1 MIWKTLS
8 GARPRVIA
16 HRGASGLF
24 PEHTLAGYQ
33 HALDAGAD
41 IIEPDLVPSR
51 DGVLFCRH
59 DLGLK
64 RSTDIATRAEFAG
77 RAVDGDWRCIDFD
90 ATEIA
95 RFGAIQPFPH
105 RPQQHN
111 GAFPPPRFGEA
122 LAWAVHQAE
131 RRGSRVRLYPEIKHP
146 SDFAMAGVDPV
157 ELFVEAV
164 AALPDAVEVD
174 VQCFEVEPLRR
185 VFQRTGLAC
194 TLLVD
199 SSADP
204 WVAMHEHAGWLS
216 ALGLSKRWLFSP
228 RGAELVEEA
237 HRWGLRI
244 DAWTFR
250 DDMVG
255 DGFASIEDELTRAFQ
270 LGADA
275 LFCDFPD
282 TALAVR
288 EQLESMP
295 FGQD

>member
-8 GARPRVIA
+8 GVRPRVIA

-41 IIEPDLVPSR
+41 VIEPDLVPSR

-59 DLGLK
+59 DIGLK
-64 RSTDIATRAEFAG
+64 RSTDIAARAEFAG
-77 RAVDGDWRCIDFD
+77 RAVDGDWRCIDLD
-90 ATEIA
+90 AVEIA
-95 RFGAIQPFPH
+95 SLGAVQPFAQ
-105 RPQQHN
+105 RPQHHN
-111 GAFPPPRFGEA
+111 GAFPPPRFSES
-122 LAWAVHQAE
+122 LAWAAQQAE
-131 RRGSRVRLYPEIKHP
+131 YLRSRVRLYPEIKHP
-146 SDFAMAGVDPV
+146 TELAHSGVDPV
-157 ELFVEAV
+157 EVFIQSV
-164 AALPDAVEVD
+164 AQLPDAVEVA

-199 SSADP
+199 SSTDP
-204 WVAMHEHAGWLS
+204 WAAMHEHAGWLS
-216 ALGLSKRWLFSP
+216 ALGLSKRWLFSQ
-228 RGAELVEEA
+228 RGAALVDEA

-250 DDMVG
+250 DDVVG

-275 LFCDFPD
+275 LFCDFPH

-288 EQLESMP
+288 ERLENTLS
-295 FGQD
+295 